1 MPRLGYSFSL
11 RRNSPNVHP
20 KCSTKLLLGTI
31 LVLFVLK
38 NIFFR
43 DYRIEQVA
51 ELKAHG
57 MSQEEIDALVPR
69 SAKERRQ
76 YVTDTKNDFEKLKR
90 DVAYL
95 MQEVHELRANVR
107 TPHSRYG
114 GAGGGE
120 DELFMDIDRI
130 HEEKRRRKEAQQG
143 AQKGETL
150 AQLRGRVDHLQ
161 AHVKTQ
167 DEAEEADKRF
177 IFRLRE

>member
-1 MPRLGYSFSL
+1 M
-11 RRNSPNVHP
+11 
-20 KCSTKLLLGTI
+20 LLGTI

-43 DYRIEQVA
+43 DYRIEEIA

-57 MSQEEIDALVPR
+57 MSQEDIEAVVPR
-69 SAKERRQ
+69 TAKERRQ

-95 MQEVHELRANVR
+95 MQEVHELRSNVR
-107 TPHSRYG
+107 TTAAHGRF
-114 GAGGGE
+114 GGGE

-130 HEEKRRRKEAQQG
+130 HEEKRRRKEEQQG
-143 AQKGETL
+143 AEKGATL

-161 AHVKTQ
+161 AHVQTK